1 MTGMKEAELRRHLTC
16 NLCSRQIGHTGL
28 PLFWRVTVE
37 RFGIDARAVRR
48 LHGLGEF
55 LGSHQLASVMG
66 PDEEL
71 AKSLMEPVKAT
82 VCEAC
87 ALGKGLPVA
96 VVAEAARIDQEDAP
110 NTSEAPAP

>member
-1 MTGMKEAELRRHLTC
+1 MSGMKESELRQHVTC
-16 NLCSRQIGHTGL
+16 TLCSRPIGHTGL

-48 LHGLGEF
+48 LQGLGDL
-55 LGSHQLASVMG
+55 LGSHALASVMG

-71 AKSLMEPVKAT
+71 AKPVMEPVKAT

-87 ALGKGLPVA
+87 ALERGLPVA
-96 VVAEAARIDQEDAP
+96 VIAEAARIDQE
-110 NTSEAPAP
+110 EASTAKG